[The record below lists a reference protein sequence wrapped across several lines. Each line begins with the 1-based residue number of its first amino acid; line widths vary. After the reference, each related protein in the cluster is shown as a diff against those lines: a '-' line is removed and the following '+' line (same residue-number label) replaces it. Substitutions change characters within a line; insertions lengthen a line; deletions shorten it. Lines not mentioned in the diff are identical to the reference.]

1 MASETD
7 VAHSAPSWFV
17 APSETDTLAWIAIA
31 FLFLAIFGLI
41 SLYAA
46 FDRWAEHRSQGTP
59 LAKTIPTML
68 TIALVYEV
76 FPVDHFSLLLPLS
89 AILISLMADWS
100 RFHSLVDLRTFTTAA
115 PAPSE
120 AEAETTAPN
129 PKGVQGT
136 TAAPEPTVSDSAA
149 AGAEQQHVEASTAPA
164 VHEKGN

>member
-17 APSETDTLAWIAIA
+17 APGETDSLAWIAIA
-31 FLFLAIFGLI
+31 VLFLAIFGLI

-46 FDRWAEHRSQGTP
+46 FDRWAEHRSKGTP

-68 TIALVYEV
+68 TIALIYEV

-100 RFHSLVDLRTFTTAA
+100 RFHSLVDVRTCVTSASA
-115 PAPSE
+115 PNE
-120 AEAETTAPN
+120 AEAATVAPS
-129 PKGVQGT
+129 PKEVQGA
-136 TAAPEPTVSDSAA
+136 TAAPEATDSDSATV
-149 AGAEQQHVEASTAPA
+149 GAELHHVEASSAPA
-164 VHEKGN
+164 VHERGN